1 MTEPKVQGTL
11 DSKARL
17 KEKRKGDKKKGKRS
31 KKKNRSNVV
40 DLGYGVRN
48 TQIPFQTKATCSL
61 ENPLNLSKRK
71 KISTV
76 MGNCRRVL
84 WKETQ
89 KGR

>member
-17 KEKRKGDKKKGKRS
+17 KKKRRGQKEAKINKKD
-31 KKKNRSNVV
+31 RSNVV

>member
-17 KEKRKGDKKKGKRS
+17 KKKEGGKKKQ
-31 KKKNRSNVV
+31 KKKKEKTEATLV